1 MSNVTIV
8 DAQKTTDHVGA
19 SNFIVYVIRSGVSL
33 KIPSTAL
40 PGLTDRSSSHCIHQN
55 DEAKRRYSE
64 FEALRSA
71 LVQLHPTLIIPPIPS
86 KHTLSDYAVKQS
98 KAKEDATI
106 IARRKRM
113 LQSFLRRCAS
123 HPDLQNSDVLK
134 KFLDGRWSWVSKTI
148 WLSLASP
155 SMLTCP
161 AYSSLS
167 TKSPPARRSH
177 GFPNQTSRR
186 LLLIQPTPRP
196 LLLTALFLF
205 PPLLPPNC
213 AIRIS
218 AI

>member
-1 MSNVTIV
+1 MTMLLISHGASSKLLTTTYGSPRRHTASRLQTLQTQQTQIPLLTRCVCRASRVSHPPGTDMLCPLPVPPQPTPAPNIDMSNVTIV

-19 SNFIVYVIRSGVSL
+19 SNFIVYVIRSG
-33 KIPSTAL
+33 T
-40 PGLTDRSSSHCIHQN
+40 

-123 HPDLQNSDVLK
+123 HPELQHSDVLR
-134 KFLDGRWSWVSKTI
+134 KFLDGRWTWVSGTVP
-148 WLSLASP
+148 LF
-155 SMLTCP
+155 CF
-161 AYSSLS
+161 SS
-167 TKSPPARRSH
+167 R
-177 GFPNQTSRR
+177 
-186 LLLIQPTPRP
+186 
-196 LLLTALFLF
+196 
-205 PPLLPPNC
+205 
-213 AIRIS
+213 
-218 AI
+218 